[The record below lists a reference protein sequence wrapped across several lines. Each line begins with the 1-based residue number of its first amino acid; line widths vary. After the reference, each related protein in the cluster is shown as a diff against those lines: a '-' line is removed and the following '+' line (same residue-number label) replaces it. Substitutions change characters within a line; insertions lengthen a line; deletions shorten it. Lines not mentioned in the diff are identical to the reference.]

1 MAGTHTSAD
10 GLDDAEP
17 IGVVPRALDIRV
29 THIGTTEPHGPF
41 HSKEIGP

>member
-1 MAGTHTSAD
+1 MAGTHTS
-10 GLDDAEP
+10 GGGPDDAES

-29 THIGTTEPHGPF
+29 TRIDTTEPHGPF